1 MNKSLLVAAA
11 LLSLLLIPPLPA
23 GAQALPAPAL
33 RSPSLWIGDARVTTR
48 YGTVE
53 GKADKAGTLAWLGI
67 PYAAAPT
74 GALRWAPPLAPAP
87 WEGVREAKYFSEKS
101 LQRSFLTGAASGSE
115 DSLYL
120 NIWRPAGKE
129 RDLPVYVW
137 IHGGANVSGA
147 ADALDDYRGH
157 ALAAKAGLV
166 FVSVNY
172 RLDLL
177 GWFDHP
183 ALKTGD
189 PVADSGNFGTLD
201 LIAALRWI
209 KESIIAFG
217 GNPNNVTIAG
227 QSAGAVNV
235 LSLLIAPMA
244 RGLFHKAVVES
255 AYEQKSPT
263 GTPEFA
269 AKVARRIVMARGK
282 AKDERQAAA
291 YLETITAAETAS
303 LLRSALPGELIRAAT
318 PGKDGFIPV
327 VNPLFDGHVLPAD
340 GWTAL
345 GDPARR
351 ANVPVIIGSNR
362 EETKLFT
369 QSFRLNP
376 RDPVRMETTR
386 VSSALWKAQG
396 ADSMADR
403 LASGPARN
411 GGTFAGPIQGRPD
424 DSSKGVYVYRFDWG
438 SSGVLPPPAE
448 ARIGASHAVEIPFF
462 LQTDSVLGNYL
473 PFRIFTKANEK
484 GRRDLQGK
492 IRDYL
497 SRFVRTGDPNGG
509 AVPQAN
515 GKMADGSVFWEAWN
529 AASEAPAFLV
539 LDANLEEAA
548 IRAERGRLRVAE
560 LIRDALASPVPG
572 FRESFL
578 QSSPEYAEPAVTGV
592 R

>member
-1 MNKSLLVAAA
+1 MKKFLLATVAM
-11 LLSLLLIPPLPA
+11 LSLFLILPVPA
-23 GAQALPAPAL
+23 GAQSISGPAL
-33 RSPSLWIGDARVTTR
+33 RSPSLWIGETRVTTR
-48 YGTVE
+48 YGTLE
-53 GKADKAGTLAWLGI
+53 GKADKAGSLAWLGI
-67 PYAAAPT
+67 PYASAPT
-74 GALRWAPPLAPAP
+74 GALRWAPPAPPAL

-101 LQRSFLTGAASGSE
+101 LQRSFLTGSASGSE

-120 NIWRPAGKE
+120 NVWRPAGRE

-147 ADALDDYRGH
+147 ADALDEYRGH
-157 ALAAKAGLV
+157 ALAVKANLV

-209 KESIIAFG
+209 RESIIAFG
-217 GNPNNVTIAG
+217 GDPNNVTIAG

-244 RGLFHKAVVES
+244 KGLFHKAVVES
-255 AYEQKSPT
+255 AYEQTSPT

-269 AKVARRIVMARGK
+269 EKFVRRLVIARGT

-291 YLETITAAETAS
+291 YLETITVAETAA
-303 LLRSALPGELIRAAT
+303 LMRSALPGDIIRAAK

-327 VNPLFDGHVLPAD
+327 VNPIFDGHVLPAD
-340 GWTAL
+340 GWAAL

-351 ANVPVIIGSNR
+351 ANVPVIIGSNK

-376 RDPVRMETTR
+376 RDPVRVETTR

-396 ADSMADR
+396 VDAMADR
-403 LASGPARN
+403 LASGPATN
-411 GGTFAGPIQGRPD
+411 VSTFAGPLQGRPD
-424 DSSKGVYVYRFDWG
+424 SSPKGVHVYRFDWG
-438 SSGVLPPPAE
+438 SAGVLPPSAE
-448 ARIGASHAVEIPFF
+448 ARLGASHAVEIPFF

-473 PFRIFTKANEK
+473 PLRVFTKANEK
-484 GRRDLQGK
+484 GRRALQGQ
-492 IRDYL
+492 IGDYL

-515 GKMADGSVFWEAWN
+515 GKMADGSVYWESWDAR
-529 AASEAPAFLV
+529 SDAPAFLV
-539 LDANLEEAA
+539 LDAGLEDAS
-548 IRAERGRLRVAE
+548 IRTERGRLRVAE

-572 FRESFL
+572 FKESFL
-578 QSSPEYAEPAVTGV
+578 KSSPELADPALAEV

>member
-1 MNKSLLVAAA
+1 MKKFLLATVAM
-11 LLSLLLIPPLPA
+11 LSLFLILPVPA
-23 GAQALPAPAL
+23 GAQALPPGPAALPAPAL
-33 RSPSLWIGDARVTTR
+33 RSPSLWIGETKVTTR

-53 GKADKAGTLAWLGI
+53 GKTDKAGTLAWLGI

-74 GALRWAPPLAPAP
+74 GALRWAPPAEPAP

-101 LQRSFLTGAASGSE
+101 LQRSFLTGSASGSE
-115 DSLYL
+115 NSLYL
-120 NIWRPAGKE
+120 NVWRPAGKE

-147 ADALDDYRGH
+147 ANALDEYRGH
-157 ALAAKAGLV
+157 ALAAKANLV

-189 PVADSGNFGTLD
+189 PAGDSGNFGTLD

-209 KESIIAFG
+209 RESIIAFG

-235 LSLLIAPMA
+235 LSLLISPMA
-244 RGLFHKAVVES
+244 KGLFHKAVVES
-255 AYEQKSPT
+255 AYEQTSPT
-263 GTPEFA
+263 GTPGFA
-269 AKVARRIVMARGK
+269 ATVARRLVIAQGK

-291 YLETITAAETAS
+291 FLETITAAETAS
-303 LLRSALPGELIRAAT
+303 LLRSALPGELIRAAK
-318 PGKDGFIPV
+318 PDKEGFIPV
-327 VNPLFDGHVLPAD
+327 VNPFFDGHVLPAD
-340 GWTAL
+340 GWAAL
-345 GDPARR
+345 RDPARR
-351 ANVPVIIGSNR
+351 ANVPVIIGSNK

-369 QSFRLNP
+369 QSFRFNP
-376 RDPVRMETTR
+376 RDPVRVETTR

-396 ADSMADR
+396 ADAIADA
-403 LASGPARN
+403 LGLPKV
-411 GGTFAGPIQGRPD
+411 F
-424 DSSKGVYVYRFDWG
+424 VYRFDWG
-438 SSGVLPPPAE
+438 SAGVLPPSAE

-462 LQTDSVLGNYL
+462 LQTDSVLGNYIPL
-473 PFRIFTKANEK
+473 RIFTKANEK
-484 GRRDLQGK
+484 GRRALQGK
-492 IRDYL
+492 IGDYL

-509 AVPQAN
+509 ALPQAN
-515 GKMADGSVFWEAWN
+515 GKMADGSVFWEAWDSQ
-529 AASEAPAFLV
+529 AEAPAFLV
-539 LDANLEEAA
+539 LDASLEDAA
-548 IRAERGRLRVAE
+548 IRAERGRLKVAE

-572 FRESFL
+572 FKESFL
-578 QSSPEYAEPAVTGV
+578 KSSPELADPAFSGV